1 MLQFIALPKYEH
13 CSGNANICW
22 LLSYN
27 MWTNMAR
34 STELGTAIS
43 NLARTM
49 FPVTFRG
56 PLFIPLQWMYR
67 QTDGQQQNYM
77 PPTF

>member
-1 MLQFIALPKYEH
+1 
-13 CSGNANICW
+13 
-22 LLSYN
+22 
-27 MWTNMAR
+27 MAR

-67 QTDGQQQNYM
+67 QTDGQQQSYM